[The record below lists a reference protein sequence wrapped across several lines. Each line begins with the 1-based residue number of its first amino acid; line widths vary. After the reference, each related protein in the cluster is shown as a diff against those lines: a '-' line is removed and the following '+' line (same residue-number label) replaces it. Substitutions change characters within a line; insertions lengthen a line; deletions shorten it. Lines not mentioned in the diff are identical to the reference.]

1 MNIIGKLYAR
11 PVTSWPR
18 PHTAKSPPWLVAR
31 RSVLLAV
38 VFSQWWGH
46 MCSIPLPDGDAPSS
60 QRRLRKEWSIEIPV
74 STRHNR
80 HFICLSLQGYNSPA
94 DVARLLTVL
103 EAIFADEAA
112 NA

>member
-1 MNIIGKLYAR
+1 
-11 PVTSWPR
+11 
-18 PHTAKSPPWLVAR
+18 
-31 RSVLLAV
+31 
-38 VFSQWWGH
+38 